1 MWYNTTYMENL
12 TNSTHSDQETSHAIA
27 RPDQTP
33 PIDTIDPKNATF
45 VVTVKPLFS
54 KKATEYSMR
63 IGSVDDIQVLP
74 QDDKDTTREETMVGV
89 TLLAGD
95 TGNHQPLL
103 DRAGK
108 KSSVFDMSKATGCT
122 RASMSVTA
130 EPGDAEY
137 PNFSEVITGVE
148 IPGVADE
155 DPVKLEERKQAVE
168 NFMRAVGQ
176 VAARGLLGPFTELQ
190 EGFTLT
196 VKPGKTHR
204 PEGEFHDTITVDSP
218 DTAGKS

>member
-1 MWYNTTYMENL
+1 MWYNTTHMENL
-12 TNSTHSDQETSHAIA
+12 TNSTRPEQAITE
-27 RPDQTP
+27 PDQTP

-168 NFMRAVGQ
+168 NFMRAVGE
-176 VAARGLLGPFTELQ
+176 VAARGLLGPFPELQ

-196 VKPGKTHR
+196 VKPGETHR

-218 DTAGKS
+218 DTADES

>member
-1 MWYNTTYMENL
+1 MENL
-12 TNSTHSDQETSHAIA
+12 TNSTHSEQATSHTIV

-33 PIDTIDPKNATF
+33 PIDTIDPKHTIF
-45 VVTVKPLFS
+45 EVTVKSFFS
-54 KKATEYSMR
+54 KKADEYSMR

-74 QDDKDTTREETMVGV
+74 QYDENTTSEETIVGV
-89 TLLAGD
+89 TLIAGD

-108 KSSVFDMSKATGCT
+108 KSSIFDMPKATGCT
-122 RASMSVTA
+122 SASMSVTA

-148 IPGVADE
+148 IPGVAGE
-155 DPVKLEERKQAVE
+155 SPAELAEREQAAE
-168 NFMRAVGQ
+168 NFMRAVGE
-176 VAARGLLGPFTELQ
+176 VAAYGLLGPFSELQ

-196 VKPGKTHR
+196 VKPAEIDKTKKGKSYQ
-204 PEGEFHDTITVDSP
+204 TITVDSP

>member
-1 MWYNTTYMENL
+1 MWYNTTHMENL
-12 TNSTHSDQETSHAIA
+12 TNSTLPERAA
-27 RPDQTP
+27 PGPEQTP

-45 VVTVKPLFS
+45 VVTVKPFFS

-74 QDDKDTTREETMVGV
+74 QDDKDTTREETIVGV
-89 TLLAGD
+89 TLIAGD

-108 KSSVFDMSKATGCT
+108 KSSIFDMSKATGCT
-122 RASMSVTA
+122 SASMSVTA

-148 IPGVADE
+148 IPGVIDE
-155 DPVKLEERKQAVE
+155 DPVKLEERKQAAE
-168 NFMRAVGQ
+168 EFMRAIGKI
-176 VAARGLLGPFTELQ
+176 AACGLLGPFSELQ
-190 EGFTLT
+190 GGFTLT
-196 VKPGKTHR
+196 VKPGEMNR
-204 PEGEFHDTITVDSP
+204 PEGEFHETITVDSP

>member
-1 MWYNTTYMENL
+1 MWYNTTHMENL
-12 TNSTHSDQETSHAIA
+12 TNSTRPEQAITE
-27 RPDQTP
+27 PDQTP

-168 NFMRAVGQ
+168 NFMRAVGE

-218 DTAGKS
+218 DTADES

>member
-1 MWYNTTYMENL
+1 MENL
-12 TNSTHSDQETSHAIA
+12 TNSTHSEQATPDAIV

-33 PIDTIDPKNATF
+33 HIDTIDPKHTIF
-45 VVTVKPLFS
+45 EVTVKSFFS
-54 KKATEYSMR
+54 KKADEYSMR

-74 QDDKDTTREETMVGV
+74 QHDENTTSEETIVGV
-89 TLLAGD
+89 TLIAGD

-108 KSSVFDMSKATGCT
+108 KSSIFDMPKATGCT
-122 RASMSVTA
+122 SASMSVTA
-130 EPGDAEY
+130 EPGDEY

-148 IPGVADE
+148 IPGVAGE
-155 DPVKLEERKQAVE
+155 SPAELAEREQAAE
-168 NFMRAVGQ
+168 NFMRAVGE
-176 VAARGLLGPFTELQ
+176 VAAYGLLGPFSELQ

-196 VKPGKTHR
+196 VKPAEIDKTKKGKSYQ
-204 PEGEFHDTITVDSP
+204 TITVDSP

>member
-1 MWYNTTYMENL
+1 MENL
-12 TNSTHSDQETSHAIA
+12 TNSTRPEQVTSHAIA

-33 PIDTIDPKNATF
+33 PIDAINPKNTTF
-45 VVTVKPLFS
+45 VVTVKPFFS
-54 KKATEYSMR
+54 EKATEDSMR

-108 KSSVFDMSKATGCT
+108 KSSIFDMSEATGCT
-122 RASMSVTA
+122 SASMSVTA

-137 PNFSEVITGVE
+137 PDFSEVVTGVE
-148 IPGVADE
+148 IPGVAGE
-155 DPVKLEERKQAVE
+155 NPAELAERKQAVE
-168 NFMRAVGQ
+168 NFMRAVGE
-176 VAARGLLGPFTELQ
+176 VAARGLLGPFSELRR
-190 EGFTLT
+190 GFTLT
-196 VKPGKTHR
+196 VKPGET
-204 PEGEFHDTITVDSP
+204 EGDSYQTITVDSP
-218 DTAGKS
+218 DTADKS

>member
-1 MWYNTTYMENL
+1 MWYNTAYMENL
-12 TNSTHSDQETSHAIA
+12 TNSTHSEEVAPHTATEPKQPS
-27 RPDQTP
+27 R
-33 PIDTIDPKNATF
+33 IDAIDPKHTTF
-45 VVTVKPLFS
+45 EVTVKSFFS
-54 KKATEYSMR
+54 KKADEYSMR

-74 QDDKDTTREETMVGV
+74 QHDKNTTSEETIVEV
-89 TLLAGD
+89 TLIAGD

-122 RASMSVTA
+122 SVSMSVTA
-130 EPGDAEY
+130 EPGDTD

-155 DPVKLEERKQAVE
+155 NPVELAERKQAVE
-168 NFMRAVGQ
+168 NFMRAVGE
-176 VAARGLLGPFTELQ
+176 VAARGLLGPFPELQ

-196 VKPGKTHR
+196 VKPGETHR

>member
-1 MWYNTTYMENL
+1 MENL
-12 TNSTHSDQETSHAIA
+12 TNSTHPEQVTSDAIA

-33 PIDTIDPKNATF
+33 HIDTIDPKHTIF
-45 VVTVKPLFS
+45 EVTVKSFFS
-54 KKATEYSMR
+54 KKADEYSMR

-74 QDDKDTTREETMVGV
+74 QHDENTTSEETIVGV
-89 TLLAGD
+89 TLIAGD

-108 KSSVFDMSKATGCT
+108 KSSIFDMPKATGCT
-122 RASMSVTA
+122 SASMSVTA
-130 EPGDAEY
+130 EPGDEY

-148 IPGVADE
+148 IPGVAGE
-155 DPVKLEERKQAVE
+155 SPAELAEREQAAE
-168 NFMRAVGQ
+168 NFMRAVGE
-176 VAARGLLGPFTELQ
+176 VAAYGLLGPFSELQ

-196 VKPGKTHR
+196 VKPAEIDKTKKGKSYQ
-204 PEGEFHDTITVDSP
+204 TITVDSP

>member
-1 MWYNTTYMENL
+1 MENL
-12 TNSTHSDQETSHAIA
+12 TKSTHAEQAASHVIA

-33 PIDTIDPKNATF
+33 PIDIIDPESTTF
-45 VVTVKPLFS
+45 VVTVKPFFS
-54 KKATEYSMR
+54 EKATEDSMR

-74 QDDKDTTREETMVGV
+74 QDDKDTTNEETIVEV

-108 KSSVFDMSKATGCT
+108 KSSIFDMSEATGCT
-122 RASMSVTA
+122 SASMSVTA

-148 IPGVADE
+148 IPGVAGE
-155 DPVKLEERKQAVE
+155 SPAELAEREQAAE
-168 NFMRAVGQ
+168 NFMRAVGE
-176 VAARGLLGPFTELQ
+176 VVVRGLLGPFSELQ
-190 EGFTLT
+190 RGFTLT
-196 VKPGKTHR
+196 VKPGET
-204 PEGEFHDTITVDSP
+204 EGDSYQTITVDSP

>member
-1 MWYNTTYMENL
+1 MENL
-12 TNSTHSDQETSHAIA
+12 TNSTHSDHETSYAIA

-33 PIDTIDPKNATF
+33 SIDTIDPKKTTF
-45 VVTVKPLFS
+45 RITVKPFFS
-54 KKATEYSMR
+54 EKATEYSMR

-108 KSSVFDMSKATGCT
+108 KSSIFDMSEATGCT
-122 RASMSVTA
+122 SASMSVTA

-137 PNFSEVITGVE
+137 PDFSEVVTGVE
-148 IPGVADE
+148 IPGVAGE
-155 DPVKLEERKQAVE
+155 NPAELAERKQAVE
-168 NFMRAVGQ
+168 NFMRAVGE
-176 VAARGLLGPFTELQ
+176 VAARGLLGPFSELRR
-190 EGFTLT
+190 GFTLT
-196 VKPGKTHR
+196 VKPGET
-204 PEGEFHDTITVDSP
+204 EGDSYQTITVDSP

>member
-1 MWYNTTYMENL
+1 MENL

-33 PIDTIDPKNATF
+33 PIDAINPKNTTF
-45 VVTVKPLFS
+45 VVTVKPFFS
-54 KKATEYSMR
+54 EKATEDSMR

-74 QDDKDTTREETMVGV
+74 QNNKNTTSEETIVGV

-108 KSSVFDMSKATGCT
+108 KSSIFDMSKATGCT
-122 RASMSVTA
+122 SASMSVTA

-148 IPGVADE
+148 IPGIIDE
-155 DPVKLEERKQAVE
+155 DPVKLEERKQAAE
-168 NFMRAVGQ
+168 EFMQAVGQ
-176 VAARGLLGPFTELQ
+176 VAACGLLGPFTELQ